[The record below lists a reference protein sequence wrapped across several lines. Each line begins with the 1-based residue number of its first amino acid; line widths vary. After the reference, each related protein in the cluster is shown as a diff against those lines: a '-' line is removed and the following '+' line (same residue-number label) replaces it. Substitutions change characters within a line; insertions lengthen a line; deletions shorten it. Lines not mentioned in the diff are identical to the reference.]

1 MNSIIKKWFTIIPL
15 LVALALVS
23 CSKDDPVKD
32 ITKPTAVIS
41 NPVEGSIFQRG
52 ASIILDAT
60 FMDDHML
67 ASCDVSIVS
76 LKALKGFDD
85 PWMPNVDV
93 IILEGE
99 EDEVTAHQVFKQA
112 IPMDIMSG
120 EYSLTFK
127 VVDEAGNYTDYP
139 VNITIE

>member
-1 MNSIIKKWFTIIPL
+1 MLPSTGLEI
-15 LVALALVS
+15 
-23 CSKDDPVKD
+23 
-32 ITKPTAVIS
+32 TAVGLVTS
-41 NPVEGSIFQRG
+41 FTGSSF
-52 ASIILDAT
+52 
-60 FMDDHML
+60 DDHML

-76 LKALKGFDD
+76 LKSLKGFDD
-85 PWMPNVDV
+85 PWMPNVDM
-93 IILEGE
+93 IMLEGE